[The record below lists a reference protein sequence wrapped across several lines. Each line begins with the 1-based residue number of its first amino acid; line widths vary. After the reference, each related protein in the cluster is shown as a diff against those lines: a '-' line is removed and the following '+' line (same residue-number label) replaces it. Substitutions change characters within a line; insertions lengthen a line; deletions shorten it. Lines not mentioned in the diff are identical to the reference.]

1 MYRGPARIEGRLARL
16 LESDIH
22 DRTRN
27 ESLAFYYLYGRLE
40 GLSRMDNSP
49 SARRMMHVVI
59 RGLVDDMRDYV
70 EERLE

>member
-1 MYRGPARIEGRLARL
+1 MIEDRLNRL
-16 LESDIH
+16 LNRDND

-49 SARRMMHVVI
+49 QARRMMHVVI
-59 RGLVDDMRDYV
+59 RNLVDEMRPII